1 LGAWPCRLCPPLG
14 TSWST
19 DDTIVLREVMRA
31 LLTSNLQLR
40 NFNEFSSITEGG
52 YNSRLLALLAHS
64 SGIIPIFQSRG
75 PCERSPGTGGTKRA
89 HACTRIAIG
98 AFLTLSEGR

>member
-1 LGAWPCRLCPPLG
+1 
-14 TSWST
+14 
-19 DDTIVLREVMRA
+19 MRA

-75 PCERSPGTGGTKRA
+75 PCERSPGTGGTR
-89 HACTRIAIG
+89 CCVISTENWLG
-98 AFLTLSEGR
+98 CSVM